1 MAKRKYIVTFCL
13 GTEYQK
19 KYVRMCGINGDDVYS
34 KACKKYG
41 NINVSRVYSENKW
54 NFEFLKTKG
63 FVELI

>member
-1 MAKRKYIVTFCL
+1 MKKTNESQAIGEKMAKRKYIVTFCL

-19 KYVRMCGINGDDVYS
+19 KYVR
-34 KACKKYG
+34 KKYG

-54 NFEFLKTKG
+54 NFEFLKAKG